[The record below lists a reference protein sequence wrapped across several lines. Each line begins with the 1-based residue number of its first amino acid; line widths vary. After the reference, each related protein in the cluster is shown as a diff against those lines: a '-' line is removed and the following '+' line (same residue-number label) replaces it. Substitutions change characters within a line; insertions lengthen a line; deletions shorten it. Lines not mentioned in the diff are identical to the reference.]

1 MNLKHKKIFT
11 LLAILLS
18 IIPFQIAL
26 ADTGPKPSMDF
37 YFTQAFPGDQVSI
50 TSGILLECEQA
61 DCSDAK
67 PLEEMGPQ
75 HFACDVVTCHAN
87 FYVEAPYHRIE
98 IQFSDGKTRQS
109 NIFET
114 AGFSSIY
121 NVTIQEDDL
130 LVKAKFNP
138 TKIFSPYINLI
149 FLCAACIIF
158 PIVTAAIIAFFYV
171 LRLKK
176 RNETEK

>member
-11 LLAILLS
+11 LLALLLS
-18 IIPFQIAL
+18 LIPFQTAL
-26 ADTGPKPSMDF
+26 ADMGPKPSMDF
-37 YFTQAFPGDQVSI
+37 NFTQTFPGDRVSI
-50 TSGILLECEQA
+50 TGGILFECQQA

-75 HFACDVVTCHAN
+75 RFICEVITCHAN

-109 NIFET
+109 NVFET

-121 NVTIQEDDL
+121 NVTIQQDDL
-130 LVKAKFNP
+130 LVKAKLNP
-138 TKIFSPYINLI
+138 TGIFSPYINLI
-149 FLCAACIIF
+149 FLCTACIIF
-158 PIVTAAIIAFFYV
+158 PIVTAIIIAFFYI

-176 RNETEK
+176 RNETEQ